1 MISLVSVRFSMVFL
15 VNLVIVF
22 LYQSLTLFHHFNM
35 EYIFVFHF
43 SFSCSQH
50 SNSLPHIDSVV
61 NIAVGLGFTES
72 GQSETLLLL
81 RSLSEKHIND
91 LQYNL
96 NVAHGIRREFLK
108 FVSVCVHVFTFYN
121 SQFEKGKVT
130 QCSYQ
135 GKNIF
140 ETFGHRY
147 IFSYKHLLRCIPY

>member
-1 MISLVSVRFSMVFL
+1 MSLSFYI
-15 VNLVIVF
+15 NL
-22 LYQSLTLFHHFNM
+22 SLFFIIYCLWKIYLCFHQTSH
-35 EYIFVFHF
+35 HF

-61 NIAVGLGFTES
+61 NIAAGLGFTES

-96 NVAHGIRREFLK
+96 NVAHSTGTDCHYWAKKRQKRVFEACI
-108 FVSVCVHVFTFYN
+108 CVVTFYN
-121 SQFEKGKVT
+121 SHFEKGKVT
-130 QCSYQ
+130 KCSYQ

-140 ETFGHRY
+140 ETFRHRY